1 MSAPAV
7 IFALEFLNAGMLWW
21 LPAAAAPLV
30 IHLLSRLRFREMPW
44 AAVQYL
50 LAALEESRRRIRL
63 EQWLL
68 LLLRTLLIVLV
79 VAAVA
84 QPRIETSGSA
94 AAQVPKTHH
103 LVVLDGSYSMA
114 AQPTDKRSFDR
125 AREIASEI
133 VQQAPESDGFS
144 LVLMSDRP
152 RVVVGTPVFRRDDFL
167 REVEQLELPHGGAKL
182 VKAMAVVEEV
192 LAAAQREAHRLDRHQ
207 VYFLTDLQRVTW
219 DVSRLDKAAEAE
231 FHERSRRLAKS
242 AAVRIIDVG
251 QHDAENVAVTAVR
264 CAEPL
269 VMPGQPVEI
278 RADLKNFGRRARNRQ
293 PVELLVDGS
302 RVQEKPIA
310 LPAGAEAWVSFS
322 CRFPGA
328 GDHTIEVRTA
338 RDPLEIDNHRFLV
351 VPVKDQI
358 GVLCVEGR
366 PSGGAAGYLIAAL
379 APQRDGAGRTSIR
392 PEVVPESALLEHR
405 LADYDCAILS
415 NVAQFT
421 ASEAKAL
428 DAYLR
433 EGGNLIFFLGDRVRP
448 ENYNEQLGGAGRVPF
463 GCGVRILPAR
473 LGPAGGQ
480 PEGGQAQGR
489 LNPLGYEHPIVRV
502 FRGREKAGLL
512 TTPVYR
518 HFPLIVP
525 KGSKAQVALA
535 LSGGDPLIVEEPVH
549 RGRVILVATSAD
561 ASWDGAWTPFPQ
573 WPSFLPLVHEMLA
586 CVLEGQLQ
594 QRNVMVGE
602 PLGGSLAAPVGRVSN
617 SSPPVGRVSN
627 PSPPVG
633 RVSNPSFSIRTPSS
647 RRHEGPFR
655 PVGEDTAWSFADTE
669 LSGFYV
675 AQFGP
680 PLSRSETFAVN
691 VDTAEGD
698 LSTIGPDEL
707 QSRVWPEATVA
718 GYAHWQHS
726 DEEPS
731 AQAGRTRNLSQG
743 LIYAVLLLLA
753 AETYLARRFGHPT
766 P

>member
-473 LGPAGGQ
+473 LGPAVSQ
-480 PEGGQAQGR
+480 PEGGQAQSR

-617 SSPPVGRVSN
+617 

-655 PVGEDTAWSFADTE
+655 AVGEDTAWSFADTE

-718 GYAHWQHS
+718 GYAHWQHP

-731 AQAGRTRNLSQG
+731 AQAGRTRDLSQG